1 MSGRSIRAE
10 SGSAGDALTIGLVVL
25 LAEEGAYEGRPDDQ
39 GDALRREPGERR
51 IAVGG
56 DGLGKVSFLPGL
68 WRRVRGPYIHC
79 GVFRGWRANMGVA
92 VSILARD

>member
-1 MSGRSIRAE
+1 MSGQSDRAW
-10 SGSAGDALTIGLVVL
+10 GGLAVDALTIGLVVL

-56 DGLGKVSFLPGL
+56 DGLG
-68 WRRVRGPYIHC
+68 C
-79 GVFRGWRANMGVA
+79 G
-92 VSILARD
+92 